1 MGSRHQPAA
10 VSGTIGWGSGRW
22 SWRLDRRYYIR
33 SGPDRYRSGLCL
45 DYCRSRQVCVSLVC
59 SGHGDRSLGAIGQLS
74 GEGFPPLRPTR
85 AAPFDGF
92 GSVVVFEHLLTADA
106 FEQGAHF
113 AGSRVGEVSLGVDQV
128 EPSID
133 ELGVESDLQ
142 SDGVVAEA
150 QVVAETSAP

>member
-1 MGSRHQPAA
+1 M
-10 VSGTIGWGSGRW
+10 
-22 SWRLDRRYYIR
+22 
-33 SGPDRYRSGLCL
+33 
-45 DYCRSRQVCVSLVC
+45 
-59 SGHGDRSLGAIGQLS
+59 
-74 GEGFPPLRPTR
+74 
-85 AAPFDGF
+85 
-92 GSVVVFEHLLTADA
+92 LTADA